1 MIAHGF
7 MSLVEISETEKR
19 AFLDVKYFRESAI
32 DFLNKAETE
41 VDPED
46 REACKRIAAN
56 YKERASKAE
65 EELLQIRKEMKQ
77 YISFLEA
84 L

>member
-1 MIAHGF
+1 MKKSFLELLEA
-7 MSLVEISETEKR
+7 EKS
-19 AFLDVKYFRESAI
+19 AFFDAKYFRESAI

-41 VDPED
+41 VDPEM
-46 REACKRIAAN
+46 RESHKRIASD

-65 EELLQIRKEMKQ
+65 EELLKIRKDMKQ
-77 YISFLEA
+77 YISFLER

>member
-1 MIAHGF
+1 MNRSFLELLEA
-7 MSLVEISETEKR
+7 EKR
-19 AFLDVKYFRESAI
+19 TFLDMKLSKESAI

-41 VDPED
+41 VDPKD
-46 REACKRIAAN
+46 REACKRIASD

-65 EELLQIRKEMKQ
+65 EELLRIRKEMKQ
-77 YISFLEA
+77 YISFLET

>member
-1 MIAHGF
+1 MNRSFLELLEA
-7 MSLVEISETEKR
+7 EKR
-19 AFLDVKYFRESAI
+19 AVYNLEYFRESAI

-41 VDPED
+41 VDPEM
-46 REACKRIAAN
+46 REAHKRIASE
-56 YKERASKAE
+56 YEERASKAE

-77 YISFLEA
+77 YISFLET

>member
-1 MIAHGF
+1 MNKSFLELLEA
-7 MSLVEISETEKR
+7 EKR
-19 AFLDVKYFRESAI
+19 SFLDVKYFRESAI

-41 VDPED
+41 VNPEIK
-46 REACKRIAAN
+46 EAHKRIASE
-56 YKERASKAE
+56 YEERTSKAE

>member
-1 MIAHGF
+1 MEKSFLELLEA
-7 MSLVEISETEKR
+7 EKR
-19 AFLDVKYFRESAI
+19 AFLDAKYFRESAI

-41 VDPED
+41 VDLEM
-46 REACKRIAAN
+46 REAHKRIASD
-56 YKERASKAE
+56 YKEMVSKAE

>member
-1 MIAHGF
+1 MEKSF
-7 MSLVEISETEKR
+7 LELLETEKR
-19 AFLDVKYFRESAI
+19 AFINVKYFRESSI

-41 VDPED
+41 FAPED

-56 YKERASKAE
+56 YKERASKEE

-77 YISFLEA
+77 YI
-84 L
+84 

>member
-1 MIAHGF
+1 MKF
-7 MSLVEISETEKR
+7 FK
-19 AFLDVKYFRESAI
+19 DSAI
-32 DFLNKAETE
+32 DFLNKSETE
-41 VDPED
+41 TDPEG
-46 REACKRIAAN
+46 RKACKRIAAE

>member
-1 MIAHGF
+1 MNKSFLELLEA
-7 MSLVEISETEKR
+7 EKR

-32 DFLNKAETE
+32 DFLNKAEAE
-41 VDPED
+41 VDPEVG
-46 REACKRIAAN
+46 ESYKRIASV

-65 EELLQIRKEMKQ
+65 EELLRIRKEMKQ
-77 YISFLEA
+77 YISFLET